1 MPEKPGPLQSLV
13 IQLAYRG
20 VPSLSVLIA
29 EVANAEDAAAFRRL
43 VAEFLPEREQD
54 ILHESTPQEQIARFT
69 SYFRDRYFPLEDILE
84 SYGELTSRIPV
95 PVMGFT
101 YDDYHELPSEFRES
115 FQLMSYLIRNPFEG
129 EMDVALAE
137 ACEEHVP
144 RELLQRVPEN
154 GLEPEEI
161 HQLLNGTRYEGLA
174 IWADMIWHSTGNF
187 FLDTDYEEL
196 WSGLFIEWNREE
208 VERLTRDWQQAEE
221 LQNRLSEFA
230 NWLEGD
236 LATRFEE
243 LLNFIVEQ
251 KRNG

>member
-1 MPEKPGPLQSLV
+1 
-13 IQLAYRG
+13 
-20 VPSLSVLIA
+20 
-29 EVANAEDAAAFRRL
+29 
-43 VAEFLPEREQD
+43 
-54 ILHESTPQEQIARFT
+54 
-69 SYFRDRYFPLEDILE
+69 
-84 SYGELTSRIPV
+84 
-95 PVMGFT
+95 
-101 YDDYHELPSEFRES
+101 
-115 FQLMSYLIRNPFEG
+115 MSYLIRNPFEG